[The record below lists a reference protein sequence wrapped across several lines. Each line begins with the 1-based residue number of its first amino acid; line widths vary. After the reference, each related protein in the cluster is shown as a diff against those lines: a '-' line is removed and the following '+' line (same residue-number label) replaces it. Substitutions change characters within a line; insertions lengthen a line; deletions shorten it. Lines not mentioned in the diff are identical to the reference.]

1 MAGVLIFG
9 SKCSTLPRI
18 IASRHCLRQL
28 NLCERKEVVRQ
39 SCTLYRSYCSFS
51 FGSSRPGQRLCS
63 RARPVCCGQCGHY
76 SSCHQRRSLSVLQ
89 AYRSLAFYQELAM
102 LQRCCRCVV
111 ASLLLS
117 KHSLSVSVKAS
128 EVSRH
133 QGKNTE

>member
-28 NLCERKEVVRQ
+28 NWCERKEVVRQ
-39 SCTLYRSYCSFS
+39 SCTLYRGYCSFS
-51 FGSSRPGQRLCS
+51 FGSSRLDQRLCS

-89 AYRSLAFYQELAM
+89 ANRSLAFYQELAM

-128 EVSRH
+128 EVPRH